1 MMAKRIILLVALA
14 ALLGATA
21 TEAVTTG
28 KGKKGRKYFRHSYY
42 VANLQNDKLAVYEE
56 YGYPIHRLRE
66 YAYGEITETW
76 TYYADGVEFVFDD
89 QSNLVKTRHFSPE
102 NRRERFEEFPG
113 LGDRERIEA
122 FPGY

>member
-1 MMAKRIILLVALA
+1 MAKRIILIMALA

-21 TEAVTTG
+21 TEAVTLG
-28 KGKKGRKYFRHSYY
+28 KGERGRRYFRQSYY

-66 YAYGEITETW
+66 CAYGEITEIW
-76 TYYADGVEFVFDD
+76 TYYRDGVEFVFNQDSD
-89 QSNLVKTRHFSPE
+89 LIRTRTFSPE
-102 NRRERFEEFPG
+102 NRRERFE
-113 LGDRERIEA
+113 R

>member
-1 MMAKRIILLVALA
+1 MAKRIILLVALA
-14 ALLGATA
+14 ALLSATA
-21 TEAVTTG
+21 TEAVTPE
-28 KGKKGRKYFRHSYY
+28 KGKKGRRYFRHSYY

-76 TYYADGVEFVFDD
+76 TYYADGVEFVFD
-89 QSNLVKTRHFSPE
+89 QESNLLRTRTFRPE
-102 NRRERFEEFPG
+102 NKRERFEEFPG

>member
-1 MMAKRIILLVALA
+1 MAKRIILLVALA

-21 TEAVTTG
+21 IEAVTPE

-76 TYYADGVEFVFDD
+76 TYYADGVEFVFD
-89 QSNLVKTRHFSPE
+89 QGSNLLRTRTFRPE

-113 LGDRERIEA
+113 LGDRERIEL

>member
-1 MMAKRIILLVALA
+1 MARRIILIVALA

-21 TEAVTTG
+21 TEAVTPG

-56 YGYPIHRLRE
+56 FGYPIHRLRE

-76 TYYADGVEFVFDD
+76 TYHADGVEFVFDED
-89 QSNLVKTRHFSPE
+89 SHLVKTRTFRPE
-102 NRRERFEEFPG
+102 NK
-113 LGDRERIEA
+113 RERIEQ